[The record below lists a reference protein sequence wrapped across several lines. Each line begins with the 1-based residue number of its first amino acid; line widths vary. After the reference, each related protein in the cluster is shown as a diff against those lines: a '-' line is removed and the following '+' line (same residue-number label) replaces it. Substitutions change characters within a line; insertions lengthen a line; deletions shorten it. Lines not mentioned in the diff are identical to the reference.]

1 VTEIHPGKKP
11 HAPDNFQKNQNHIMS
26 TALIKQ
32 DQQPLQPHREELS
45 VFGSVSHFEVAQRMA
60 RALCSSQMV
69 PDNYRG
75 EQNLGSCLI
84 ALEMANR
91 IGANVMSVC
100 QNLYIVHGK
109 PAWSS
114 QFLIACVN
122 ASGKFS
128 PLRYT
133 MTGSAN
139 SDTHGCIAW
148 ATDKSGE
155 RLESPEVTI
164 GIAKAEGWF
173 QKNGSKWKTMPDL
186 MLRYR
191 AATLFARLYAPE
203 LTMGIRTDDEV
214 LDIVEVAPVV
224 TERPAL
230 PSFSAPATTPEPAKR
245 GRKPKVEALPTTP
258 VEPPYATE
266 PDPSPSAE
274 GFTANERSD
283 DPLAPLQEAAAP
295 TISPLHAAMDAAQVT
310 PEQVLKFYNSSV
322 KPKSQPDIPDIGHL
336 PATVVKVLTENL
348 LKHNQPE
355 NAIVEKIR
363 AS

>member
-1 VTEIHPGKKP
+1 MGISPGKPP
-11 HAPDNFQKNQNHIMS
+11 HAPDNFQKNQNHTMNET
-26 TALIKQ
+26 TALTRAESPQ
-32 DQQPLQPHREELS
+32 ALAPFTA
-45 VFGSVSHFEVAQRMA
+45 FGSLSHFETAQRMA
-60 RALCSSQMV
+60 KALSSSSIV
-69 PDNYRG
+69 PENYRG
-75 EQNLGSCLI
+75 DHRTGDCVI
-84 ALEMANR
+84 ALEISNR
-91 IGANVMSVC
+91 IGATVLAVM

-114 QFLIACVN
+114 QFLISCVN
-122 ASGKFS
+122 ASGRFS
-128 PLRYT
+128 PIRYKL
-133 MTGSAN
+133 TGEKGA
-139 SDTHGCIAW
+139 DTQGCIAW
-148 ATDKSGE
+148 AYDRDKE
-155 RLESPEVTI
+155 VLESPEVTI
-164 GIAKAEGWF
+164 AIAKAEGWF

-203 LTMGIRTDDEV
+203 LTMGISTDDEV

-230 PSFSAPATTPEPAKR
+230 PSFSAPATAPAPEPAKR
-245 GRKPKVEALPTTP
+245 GRKPKAEALPTTP
-258 VEPPYATE
+258 VEPPYATDT
-266 PDPSPSAE
+266 DPNPSAE

-295 TISPLHAAMDAAQVT
+295 TKSPLQAAMDAAQVT

-322 KPKSQPDIPDIGHL
+322 KPKSQPDIPDIDQL
-336 PATVVKVLTENL
+336 PATVVKVLTDNL
-348 LKHNQPE
+348 LKHDQSG